1 MASPDRLDARALV
14 CVGIALL
21 TWSSA
26 YASIAYAL
34 SAFTPGEVALA
45 RLSIASLCFAL
56 LLAIR
61 RVPLPPRRD
70 WPQLAL
76 LGVIG
81 LTVYHLCLN
90 YAETRIASGTA
101 SILISL
107 VPAATAA
114 WSAVWLRER
123 LPTRTLVGLG
133 VALVGVV
140 LVVLASGKTVR
151 FEPMAALVLL
161 SVAAAAVYFVGL
173 KPLSARHGTLG
184 VTAFGF
190 FAGTLGTLPFGLH
203 LPQAVAL
210 APWPAIAAL
219 LWLGIA
225 PTFIGYIAWN
235 VAIHRSSASQVSS
248 FIYFSP
254 PIAVLLGWVWL
265 GERPGPLTLVGG
277 VVTVAGVV
285 LANARRR
292 APVPAPA
299 ALPCES

>member
-1 MASPDRLDARALV
+1 MASPDRLDARALAY
-14 CVGIALL
+14 VGIALL

-45 RLSIASLCFAL
+45 RLTIASLCFAL
-56 LLAIR
+56 LLAIK

-114 WSAVWLRER
+114 WSAIWLRER
-123 LPTRTLVGLG
+123 LPARTLVGLG
-133 VALVGVV
+133 VALLGVV

-161 SVAAAAVYFVGL
+161 SVAASAIYFVGL
-173 KPLSARHGTLG
+173 KPLFARHGTLG

-190 FAGTLGTLPFGLH
+190 FAGTLGTLPFGLQ
-203 LPQAVAL
+203 LPHAVAV

-254 PIAVLLGWVWL
+254 PIAVLIGWVWL

-292 APVPAPA
+292 APAPAPA
-299 ALPCES
+299 AVPCES